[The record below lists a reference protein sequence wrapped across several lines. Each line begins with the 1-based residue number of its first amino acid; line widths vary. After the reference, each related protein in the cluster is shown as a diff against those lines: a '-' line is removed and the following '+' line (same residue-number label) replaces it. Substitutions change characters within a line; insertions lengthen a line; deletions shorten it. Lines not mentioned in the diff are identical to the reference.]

1 MLSDDE
7 PIRPERLERARR
19 LVEGAGPVNL
29 PYPSREAV
37 DPIDGACLYAVE
49 LLSDPE
55 WIARHWLTNDAP
67 EDRT

>member
-1 MLSDDE
+1 VTGDQPVS
-7 PIRPERLERARR
+7 PERLERARR
-19 LVEGAGPVNL
+19 LVEGAGRVKL

-55 WIARHWLTNDAP
+55 WIARHWLPPDDP
-67 EDRT
+67 EETR